1 MRTNATRL
9 REKLYQMLDHALAT
23 GETIE
28 VERKGRLLR
37 IVPDAPRSKLG
48 RLVPHPEAVS
58 GDPGDLVHLDWSDTW
73 KP

>member
-9 REKLYQMLDHALAT
+9 REKLYQMLDHALET

-28 VERKGRLLR
+28 VERKGRVLR
-37 IVPDAPRSKLG
+37 IVPDAPRSKLE
-48 RLVPHPEAVS
+48 RLVPHPGAVS